1 MTWFH
6 TGRSLKIFT
15 SLSIGRVDL
24 VPIQGAY
31 SYKNVHNVSLHIA
44 YIEKTKPI
52 FCISRIKIA
61 FLSVFYFISFKLV
74 TIRQSHT
81 TWNVHTNHR
90 SYGTPAIDNK
100 SFVDITL
107 FSVLSLSKVLK
118 LADKLRVV
126 KIKLIFN
133 SKISF

>member
-31 SYKNVHNVSLHIA
+31 SYNKAHNVSIHIA
-44 YIEKTKPI
+44 YIEKTKP
-52 FCISRIKIA
+52 FFASQVVIKIA
-61 FLSVFYFISFKLV
+61 YLSVFYFISFKLV
-74 TIRQSHT
+74 SIRQSHT

-100 SFVDITL
+100 GFVDITL
-107 FSVLSLSKVLK
+107 FSVLS
-118 LADKLRVV
+118 
-126 KIKLIFN
+126 
-133 SKISF
+133 